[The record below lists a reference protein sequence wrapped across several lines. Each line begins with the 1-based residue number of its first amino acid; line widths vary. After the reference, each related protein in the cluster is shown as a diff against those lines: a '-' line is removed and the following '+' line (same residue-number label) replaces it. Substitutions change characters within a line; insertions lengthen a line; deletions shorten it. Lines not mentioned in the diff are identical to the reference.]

1 VPSRRTATSP
11 ANRSLARCWLT
22 LDGLAPISSARQL
35 TEVSP
40 CSSAQ
45 RILIRLGSPSNRN
58 ASAATPTS
66 VDPTVPSGVKAL
78 TLSLAA
84 LLVTSV
90 AQFLVYRA
98 SGSVALLTDVIHNGG
113 DALTAIPLGAAFPP
127 AQPPR

>member
-1 VPSRRTATSP
+1 VTKTPP
-11 ANRSLARCWLT
+11 AEHA
-22 LDGLAPISSARQL
+22 SSASIDAGDHDHGHSHSHGL
-35 TEVSP
+35 
-40 CSSAQ
+40 
-45 RILIRLGSPSNRN
+45 
-58 ASAATPTS
+58 
-66 VDPTVPSGVKAL
+66 VDPSILRSRAGVKAV
-78 TLSLAA
+78 TLGLAV